1 MIETN
6 GRKLIADKYPIGG
19 FAPGNYWCKCH
30 YCKERF
36 TGDKRAVA
44 CEECMIKEIYGKT
57 AVKVGTITNSSPL
70 VWSFDPELYVERSES
85 GEHYKGYNPDGVN
98 NKWCYTPQKS
108 FLSLLS
114 REGHYSE
121 NPMGEKP
128 NIEERRYAMSEGTD
142 GKEYAN
148 LTFNHDLKRWQES
161 QSRVFEQIVLIEVK

>member
-57 AVKVGTITNSSPL
+57 AEKIGTITNGSTL
-70 VWSFDPELYVERSES
+70 VWSFDPEPFTMRDHLVEENGKLRDATHE
-85 GEHYKGYNPDGVN
+85 EM
-98 NKWCYTPQKS
+98 

-114 REGHYSE
+114 REGYYSE
-121 NPMGEKP
+121 NPRGEKP
-128 NIEERRYAMSEGTD
+128 HTMSEGTD

-148 LTFNHDLKRWQES
+148 LTFNHDIKLWHES
-161 QSRVFEQIVLIEVK
+161 QSKVFEQIVIIEVK